1 MNNEI
6 YDDNAIFLSMV
17 EAIEITNKDEENIAE
32 VTRNL
37 EQLKKKKERDI
48 KKYISMQPIIL
59 LKKKFPNYTD

>member
-48 KKYISMQPIIL
+48 KKVHQYAANYFTKEKIL
-59 LKKKFPNYTD
+59 SV

>member
-37 EQLKKKKERDI
+37 EQLKKKR
-48 KKYISMQPIIL
+48 
-59 LKKKFPNYTD
+59 NGT